1 MAVPKGLLP
10 FCSFYSIEYERDS
23 EKTFRDLSDPFYRS
37 DACQDTPLPHGFPV
51 ILAPLQGRCI
61 QDLRTVSR
69 EGMSIC
75 SLRRREG

>member
-10 FCSFYSIEYERDS
+10 FSYFFQNQYERDCK
-23 EKTFRDLSDPFYRS
+23 KTFRDLSDPFYGS